1 MVEGA
6 RQTLYHPSIG
16 IDASRWVTSEKM
28 NMDAGKRQELIEIQI
43 EAAAALDAG
52 QRLATTAA
60 QRPVTG
66 RERSRLCMEVL
77 GSSIAKPAE
86 FWAGAC
92 VVESGTGVAEYKALQ
107 LSVRHTAA
115 RMAVGD
121 LEFVRESLVG
131 QAQWASVLA
140 VKLAAEASGEDRI
153 EKSAPLYKLAMQAQ
167 RQAAQALATA
177 AALNKL
183 VDADAV
189 TVS

>member
-1 MVEGA
+1 ME
-6 RQTLYHPSIG
+6 
-16 IDASRWVTSEKM
+16 
-28 NMDAGKRQELIEIQI
+28 AGKRQELIAIQI

-52 QRLATTAA
+52 QRLATRAA
-60 QRPVTG
+60 GRPVTG
-66 RERSRLCMEVL
+66 RDRSRICMEAL
-77 GSSIAKPAE
+77 GGSLAKPAD
-86 FWAGAC
+86 FWSGAC
-92 VVESGTGVAEYKALQ
+92 VVEGAGEGSDLET
-107 LSVRHTAA
+107 LSLSIRYASA
-115 RMAVGD
+115 RMAAD
-121 LEFVRESLVG
+121 DMDFVRESLVG

-189 TVS
+189 TVG

>member
-1 MVEGA
+1 MTMETKG
-6 RQTLYHPSIG
+6 
-16 IDASRWVTSEKM
+16 
-28 NMDAGKRQELIEIQI
+28 ELIALQL

-52 QRLATTAA
+52 QRLAAKA
-60 QRPVTG
+60 VGRALTG
-66 RERSRLCMEVL
+66 RDRSKVCMEAL
-77 GSSIAKPAE
+77 GAALAKPAD
-86 FWAGAC
+86 FWSGAC
-92 VVESGTGVAEYKALQ
+92 VVEADSDVSGFDALA
-107 LSVRHTAA
+107 LSVRYASA
-115 RMAVGD
+115 RMAAGD
-121 LEFVRESLVG
+121 FAFVRESLVG

-189 TVS
+189 TVG